1 MFSSII
7 FLVET
12 ARDTPQVDVIY
23 SETRRRSVAETAGLF
38 RTSKED
44 IERKTRDPERIY
56 GSHGDSEDIQTG
68 PGIAEDSGR
77 QADWNR

>member
-7 FLVET
+7 FLVEK

-23 SETRRRSVAETAGLF
+23 PETRRRSVAETAGLF
-38 RTSKED
+38 PTSKD
-44 IERKTRDPERIY
+44 IERKTRDPERIH
-56 GSHGDSEDIQTG
+56 GSLGDSEDIQTG

-77 QADWNR
+77 QAD